1 MGIAVVTGAGARRAT
16 TGHFAE
22 DAEQDGTVLTVL
34 AGEPGS
40 GRSTAL
46 DRRVEELA
54 DSATVLVLRLT
65 EAESEL
71 AFGAVFRLLN
81 QLAAGDPG
89 RIRPVLAMLARES
102 AAAGRRPEALA
113 AVASAVLPLLRDSGP
128 LVLAVDDAQWLDE
141 KSARLL
147 DPLLRDPEVRSRV
160 SVVATVSL
168 TDGRQPDTGSGAVL
182 TRLRD
187 EGLARLRLLRPLTRS
202 RARSLIAALIYAQP
216 SGDLVDELHTATRGN
231 PAALTALVNG
241 YCAAGALQV
250 VDRAA
255 YRSHCAD
262 WPVGSEEHPLL
273 RAVTGAGAE
282 LRELAEA
289 LAVLA
294 PLGAQLVPVAAVA
307 LGRAETA
314 VAEALDL
321 LVARRVLV
329 RHQDGGHRFRV
340 PAVRDALFCRLG
352 PYAARNLAAC
362 GVRAVWEQDL
372 HVPEEVLLD
381 WIAQAGAF
389 IDARHAAPRLLE
401 HAGRVLLTDGPKAER
416 WLSAAAARATAPDQR
431 AGALLLLSAARAVHH
446 RHSAAGDC
454 AFRALSE
461 HAADLEPV
469 QQQELSIVF
478 LTGLSEQ
485 QKSQEL
491 AEIAEEGSAVL
502 PQDPASSAVTK
513 AYALIMCGRWK
524 DARELLARLRS
535 VWSESNPITADFGTM
550 FLACCEV
557 VAGDTAPL
565 YTLLEDPRL
574 WRAGRFPSYWLE
586 ERRFELDMLLQLG
599 ERGHTEQRM
608 AEVGLEAEHL
618 SGMDRFHLS
627 HLAGDWPEAVELAHR
642 AMLQGISSAPTAY
655 STMVQGTI
663 GILAAQG
670 WLVRARALFDY
681 GRALCLEHV
690 IQHAGSIVLR
700 ESGDTDGAEQL
711 LFAAARSAEQGEYLL
726 GTEQLWADLARSALR
741 RGEHGEAERWVEC
754 AAHAAKRMGT
764 ARARL
769 CHLLALAA
777 VHGDQ
782 RAAREAV
789 EIAEERRD
797 VPHEAAMAFAHAG
810 LAGYRTERMLR
821 ASYELCGVVGAWF
834 WRARLRAMLRVRG
847 FAGPGRAE
855 ATTENE
861 RLLAILVAEG
871 LTNQQLAVV
880 LGTSEKSVEGRLTRL
895 FSRTGFRSRVELA
908 AAILTGEYTF

>member
-1 MGIAVVTGAGARRAT
+1 M
-16 TGHFAE
+16 
-22 DAEQDGTVLTVL
+22 DAEQDGTVLTVF

-46 DRRVEELA
+46 ERHIGETA
-54 DSATVLVLRLT
+54 GSATVLVLRLT
-65 EAESEL
+65 EADREL

-81 QLAAGDPG
+81 RLVESDPW
-89 RIRPVLAMLARES
+89 RVRPVRAMLARES
-102 AAAGRRPEALA
+102 AVAGQRPEALA
-113 AVASAVLPLLRDSGP
+113 AVASAVLPLLRDGGP

-147 DPLLRDPEVRSRV
+147 DPLLRDPVVGSRI

-168 TDGRQPDTGSGAVL
+168 TGGREPDPGVGAAF
-182 TRLRD
+182 TRLRA
-187 EGLARLRLLRPLTRS
+187 EGLARLRLLRPLSRS

-216 SGDLVDELHTATRGN
+216 SGDLVDELHTAARGN

-241 YCAAGALQV
+241 YRAAGALQV
-250 VDRAA
+250 VDRTA

-262 WPVGSEEHPLL
+262 SPVGTEEHSLL
-273 RAVTGAGAE
+273 RAVTGAGTE

-289 LAVLA
+289 SAVLA
-294 PLGAQLVPVAAVA
+294 PLGGQLVPVAAVA
-307 LGRAETA
+307 LGRAATA
-314 VAEALDL
+314 VAEAVDL
-321 LVARRVLV
+321 LLARRVLV
-329 RHQDGGHRFRV
+329 RHRDGGYRFRV
-340 PAVRDALFCRLG
+340 PAVRDALFVRLG

-362 GVRAVWEQDL
+362 AVRAVREQDL
-372 HVPEEVLLD
+372 RVPEEVLLD

-389 IDARHAAPRLLE
+389 VDARHAAPSLLE
-401 HAGRVLLTDGPKAER
+401 QGGRVLLTDGPKAER
-416 WLSAAAARATAPDQR
+416 WLSAAAARARTPDQR

-461 HAADLEPV
+461 HGADLEPV
-469 QQQELSIVF
+469 QLQELSIVY

-502 PQDPASSAVTK
+502 PQDPAPSAVTK

-524 DARELLARLRS
+524 DARELLARLRE
-535 VWSESNPITADFGTM
+535 VWSRSNPVTTDFGTM
-550 FLACCEV
+550 FLASCEV
-557 VAGDTAPL
+557 VAGNTAPL
-565 YTLLEDPRL
+565 YALLEDPRL
-574 WRAGRFPSYWLE
+574 WRAGQFPSYWLE

-608 AEVGLEAEHL
+608 ADVGLDTEHL

-627 HLAGDWPEAVELAHR
+627 HLAGDWREALELAHR
-642 AMLQGISSAPTAY
+642 AMLQGVSSAPTAY

-663 GILAAQG
+663 GILTAQG

-681 GRALCLEHV
+681 GRTLPLEHV
-690 IQHAGSIVLR
+690 IQQAGSTVLR
-700 ESGDTDGAEQL
+700 ESGDTEGAEQL
-711 LFAAARSAEQGEYLL
+711 LFAAARSAEQGDYLL
-726 GTEQLWADLARSALR
+726 GTEQLWTDLARSALR
-741 RGEHGEAERWVEC
+741 RGEHGEAEQWVQRS
-754 AAHAAKRMGT
+754 AHAAKRMGT

-769 CHLLALAA
+769 YHLLAVAA
-777 VHGDQ
+777 VRGDQ
-782 RAAREAV
+782 HAAHEAV

-797 VPHEAAMAFAHAG
+797 VPHEAAIAFAYAG

-834 WRARLRAMLRVRG
+834 WRARLRTLLRERG

-855 ATTENE
+855 ATAENE